1 MSIFEVKEWWSTN
14 ISKDEEFDGNSVC
27 IDNIDNENLNKNKI
41 CVSSFK
47 GILRIYEPTFG
58 STRVDNLLF
67 EKQLDMP
74 IIQIGSGNFVINAND
89 KQLAVLQA
97 KKLIVYQF
105 YNLRT
110 GVSTKTCY
118 EHKLVR
124 NAFNFCIGRIGEKN
138 YDFIFVQSVDGV
150 ISIFEQ
156 DAIVNHVSLN
166 EVIFPGPIGFLSRK
180 DHLLV
185 SNTAYEVECYSY
197 NNLAT
202 TNSKSEGKIMYTW
215 SYNLGELVREIKIID
230 NKITKKQEIMIITE
244 TMLHLLED
252 NGKILFQKKLDFE
265 PMSVYVY
272 NIEDSNYSANKN
284 INLMYAIST
293 DSDHI
298 LVYKGLNL
306 VWAAKVHDT
315 PVFLKLADFDG
326 TKGLLTTLSDTGS
339 LNVMYLG
346 MTPAKNSKMYI
357 PGKTLD
363 IDNVVKETDRLSE
376 IIENYERGVVIIPK
390 DTLTL
395 TADINRELCADDYY
409 FEDKIYHCDTLGK
422 ILRSQV
428 KLTFAFDGLEAE
440 NIKITIITPYNV
452 VCDDHSFTIERLTSH
467 NSPFSRIIN
476 FRVLNQYFPTYT
488 NVKVYATYFIK
499 SKDILI

>member
-1 MSIFEVKEWWSTN
+1 MSIFEVKEWWSTI
-14 ISKDEEFDGNSVC
+14 ISKDEEFDGNSIC
-27 IDNIDNENLNKNKI
+27 IDNIDNDNQNKNKI

-47 GILRIYEPTFG
+47 GILRIYEPSFG

-67 EKQLDMP
+67 ERQHHQP
-74 IIQIGSGNFVINAND
+74 IIQIGSGNFVINASD

-105 YNLRT
+105 YNLRS

-118 EHKLVR
+118 EHKLLR

-156 DAIVNHVSLN
+156 DSVVNHVALN

-185 SNTAYEVECYSY
+185 SNTAYEIECYSY

-202 TNSKSEGKIMYTW
+202 TNSKSEDKKIIYTW
-215 SYNLGELVREIKIID
+215 TYNLGELVRELKIID
-230 NKITKKQEIMIITE
+230 NNITKKQEIMIITE

-252 NGKILFQKKLDFE
+252 TGKVLFQKKLDFE
-265 PMSVYVY
+265 PMSLHVY
-272 NIEDSNYSANKN
+272 NIEDSNYSPNKH

-293 DSDHI
+293 ESDHI

-315 PVFLKLADFDG
+315 PVFMKITEFDN
-326 TKGLLTTLSDTGS
+326 TKGLIVTLSDTGA
-339 LNVMYLG
+339 LNVLYLG

-357 PGKTLD
+357 PSKVLD

-376 IIENYERGVVIIPK
+376 IIENYERGIVIIPK

-395 TADINRELCADDYY
+395 TADISREICVDDDF
-409 FEDKIYHCDTLGK
+409 FEDKIYHSDSYGK
-422 ILRSQV
+422 ILRAQV
-428 KLTFAFDGLEAE
+428 NLTFAFDGLEAE

-452 VCDDHSFTIERLTSH
+452 ICDDHSFTIERLTSQ

-476 FRVLNQYFPTYT
+476 FRVLNQYFLSYT

-499 SKDILI
+499 SNLI